1 MYRTNTFPLIAYH
14 PFIHAM
20 PSITYMFQNL
30 KFEIERG
37 AWIEFTKSPIR
48 TQYQKIGWGIV
59 LPLTRRSEWKRN
71 FLQGRTR
78 WRSRSSSIIAGVNWC
93 HICKMLRLFVPQA
106 RKPNLWGAPLVPWIP
121 VLSIAVNIFLLGSI
135 GKASFIRFVV
145 WTGIILLY
153 YIFFGLH
160 ASYDTAKASAMERME
175 KVDVLG

>member
-1 MYRTNTFPLIAYH
+1 MPCHRLHTCFKIWNWKRRLNWIYKISQTCS
-14 PFIHAM
+14 PF
-20 PSITYMFQNL
+20 Y
-30 KFEIERG
+30 FE
-37 AWIEFTKSPIR
+37 
-48 TQYQKIGWGIV
+48 YQKIEWGIV

-106 RKPNLWGAPLVPWIP
+106 RKPNLWGVPLVPWIP

-135 GKASFIRFVV
+135 GKASFIRFFV
-145 WTGIILLY
+145 WTGFILLY
-153 YIFFGLH
+153 YIFFGLR
-160 ASYDTAKASAMERME
+160 ASSDTAKASAMERME